1 MTPHNSKNIEIVK
14 KDNFF
19 YEEVTEEE
27 REIIAQRVALQ
38 QRQFAAYE
46 RREHVRKSKRIRK
59 MFDYV
64 CDEEILELLKDCN
77 EDEVSRC

>member
-1 MTPHNSKNIEIVK
+1 MTA
-14 KDNFF
+14 
-19 YEEVTEEE
+19 EE

-46 RREHVRKSKRIRK
+46 RRENIRKSSKIRK

-64 CDEEILELLKDCN
+64 CDEEILELLKDCSG
-77 EDEVSRC
+77 DEVRKNKKTKGNKNN

>member
-1 MTPHNSKNIEIVK
+1 M
-14 KDNFF
+14 
-19 YEEVTEEE
+19 EE

-46 RREHVRKSKRIRK
+46 RRENIRKSAKIRK

-77 EDEVSRC
+77 GDEVRE